1 MTSPGSRASLGLGS
15 GCQDQGFDVYAE
27 AACGF
32 AFRYAVTGFVRILV
46 TGKPGL
52 PGPGFAFNYA
62 VAVFVQTL
70 SEQIVVGRPGL
81 ELADGSDMWSRPG
94 IAGHR
99 PLAGG
104 GESPRPQGAS
114 NPGPPD

>member
-1 MTSPGSRASLGLGS
+1 MISP
-15 GCQDQGFDVYAE
+15 
-27 AACGF
+27 
-32 AFRYAVTGFVRILV
+32 
-46 TGKPGL
+46 
-52 PGPGFAFNYA
+52 
-62 VAVFVQTL
+62 TL
-70 SEQIVVGRPGL
+70 SGKRDPTQFFEKLVGRPGL